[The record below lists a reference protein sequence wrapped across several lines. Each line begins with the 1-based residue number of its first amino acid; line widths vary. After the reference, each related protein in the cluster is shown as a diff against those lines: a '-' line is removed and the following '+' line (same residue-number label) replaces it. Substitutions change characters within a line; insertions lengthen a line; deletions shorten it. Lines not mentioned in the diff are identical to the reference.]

1 MAPCCQPPTRLRCP
15 WRLVL
20 LPMQAP
26 PQLCCHRALSM
37 PLRILLLMALLMVL
51 PLLLMP
57 SERGQRSDGHDPTT
71 TQDEQ
76 TQGARPDETV

>member
-1 MAPCCQPPTRLRCP
+1 
-15 WRLVL
+15 
-20 LPMQAP
+20 
-26 PQLCCHRALSM
+26 M
-37 PLRILLLMALLMVL
+37 PLRILLLMELLVMLLMALLMVL
-51 PLLLMP
+51 PLLLLMP

>member
-1 MAPCCQPPTRLRCP
+1 
-15 WRLVL
+15 
-20 LPMQAP
+20 MQAP

-37 PLRILLLMALLMVL
+37 PLRILLLMELLVMLLMALLMVL